1 MRLAIVAGGWHFPR
15 DFFQKVA
22 MQAPGADLFVVAHR
36 NPELPIV
43 AEEKKEI
50 LAKAKGP
57 LADLDREM
65 YGPPPPT
72 VSYLQSLGW
81 WYRQEPN
88 TIGDWGFLNQWL
100 ERNDYRKYD
109 AILSCHDDTY
119 IIQPGVFDHL
129 SGNWLLLANGRYP
142 QAPPAYVRG
151 SFEFWKP
158 ELLDML
164 GGRVDLGTIS
174 LSREGKTDTPSGIE
188 ALSEWNN
195 TGVPLRNFL
204 VNKGLADRVNYLSP
218 YYRISRW
225 VIEAERGFLHYQDG
239 APWSF
244 EYGAMEYLPKA
255 VSPLGEGLGSGEHSR
270 ARSLSSAGLV

>member
-1 MRLAIVAGGWHFPR
+1 MRLAIVAGGWHFPA
-15 DFFQKVA
+15 DFYRKVA
-22 MQAPGADLFVVAHR
+22 MQAPGADLFAVAHR
-36 NPELPIV
+36 NPELQIV

-50 LAKAKGP
+50 LAKAQGP
-57 LADLDREM
+57 LADLDREL
-65 YGPPPPT
+65 YGALPPT

-81 WYRQEPN
+81 WYREEPN

-109 AILSCHDDTY
+109 AILSCHDDTF
-119 IIQPGVFDHL
+119 ILQPGVFDQL

-164 GGRVDLGTIS
+164 GGRVNLGAVS
-174 LSREGKTDTPSGIE
+174 LSREGLTDTPPGIE

-204 VNKGLADRVNYLSP
+204 VNNGLQDRVSYLSP

-225 VIEAERGFLHYQDG
+225 IIEGERGFMHYQEG
-239 APWSF
+239 VPWSF
-244 EYGAMEYLPKA
+244 PDGVKEFLPDA
-255 VSPLGEGLGSGEHSR
+255 
-270 ARSLSSAGLV
+270 SAEAHLQQVLAE